1 LLNLTL
7 AELGVAA
14 FRTSA
19 HAILDHSLYAG
30 RLVHGFDISTFVEML
45 TRPEFGSSQ
54 AKTTPSFDF
63 AFIFFLATALFLP
76 GVFLGY
82 ASDERLPRA
91 DFFRACG
98 RNLWRFIRILI
109 ISGIIM
115 SVVSGIVFAIHFA
128 VLKKVGESTNE
139 LLPFKVR
146 VFSLT
151 IIFLIMSV
159 LRIWFDLAEVDT
171 VLSDQPAVRKSI
183 WHALKHTFQS
193 LLRLLTSYVVTTIVA
208 AIFLVIGLWIWLKF
222 VSPESLIGAFLVG
235 QITLFLLLIPRFWQR
250 GVAVSYWQQ
259 EMLPA
264 PVVASPPIPT
274 EPIYPPPVITEV
286 PEPTPPPVA

>member
-1 LLNLTL
+1 
-7 AELGVAA
+7 
-14 FRTSA
+14 
-19 HAILDHSLYAG
+19 
-30 RLVHGFDISTFVEML
+30 
-45 TRPEFGSSQ
+45 
-54 AKTTPSFDF
+54 
-63 AFIFFLATALFLP
+63 
-76 GVFLGY
+76 
-82 ASDERLPRA
+82 
-91 DFFRACG
+91 
-98 RNLWRFIRILI
+98 
-109 ISGIIM
+109 
-115 SVVSGIVFAIHFA
+115 
-128 VLKKVGESTNE
+128 
-139 LLPFKVR
+139 
-146 VFSLT
+146 
-151 IIFLIMSV
+151 

-171 VLSDQPAVRKSI
+171 VLRDQPAVRKSI

-193 LLRLLTSYVVTTIVA
+193 LLRLLTSYVVITIVA